1 MDREIRTIE
10 DQNFRVKDG
19 ITWNRYGLLHS
30 VARCLLKRFYTSS
43 KNQLEDIGLEGE
55 SQTKSALG
63 GRLIFPGFSHIEYLS
78 RLCLINFTD
87 LQCQRILRIYPPLSR
102 VLSRAHK
109 SGEARYHY

>member
-63 GRLIFPGFSHIEYLS
+63 GRLIFPGFSHIEYPISALS
-78 RLCLINFTD
+78 YKFYGSPMLE
-87 LQCQRILRIYPPLSR
+87 ILRIYPPLSQ